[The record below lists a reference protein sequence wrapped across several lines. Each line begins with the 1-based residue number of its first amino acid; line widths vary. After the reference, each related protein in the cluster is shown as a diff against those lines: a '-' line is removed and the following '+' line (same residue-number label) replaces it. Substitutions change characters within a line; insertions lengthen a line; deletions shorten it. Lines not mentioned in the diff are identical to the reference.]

1 MFATQVQIQMGVG
14 CRQMKS
20 RGLSLNLYFHQ
31 ILIQDVSFVPLL
43 VFAGF
48 CFVYVVGLGG
58 KEGNLMSEDHRFV
71 G

>member
-1 MFATQVQIQMGVG
+1 
-14 CRQMKS
+14 MKS
-20 RGLSLNLYFHQ
+20 RGLSLNLDFHQ

-58 KEGNLMSEDHRFV
+58 KVNPGILMSEDHRFV